1 MCTLQRRRC
10 LQLGSRQYEQSRKAA
25 LIILQGIDQPA
36 SSSDRLGSKKA
47 SAQVR
52 FVAGKKNHAL
62 LLAGSSALL
71 RLQDAPEFSQA

>member
-25 LIILQGIDQPA
+25 LIILQGIGQPA
-36 SSSDRLGSKKA
+36 SSDRLGSKKA